1 MLRRLQGL
9 ILTFFLMTGLC
20 ACSDVKV
27 PLKIQNFNS
36 VVSFQ
41 SAGTTIKG
49 EITYT
54 SPDNIVFK
62 VKKPENIKDIRFAY
76 SEKEMKVSLDEA
88 SFYNSTNEESPVY
101 ILLDII
107 DTVASSDIAIP
118 LKGEYQV
125 VLGEGE
131 KEYTVVIDCESKQIL
146 SAKSK
151 DFSFLFE

>member
-9 ILTFFLMTGLC
+9 ILTFLLMTGLC

-27 PLKIQNFNS
+27 PLKVQDFKDI
-36 VVSFQ
+36 VSFQ

-62 VKKPENIKDIRFAY
+62 IKEPENIKNIRFTY
-76 SEKEMKVSLDEA
+76 SENEMKVSLDEA

-107 DTVASSDIAIP
+107 DTVANSDIAIP

-131 KEYTVVIDCESKQIL
+131 KEYTIVIDCKSKQIL